1 MPNMT
6 MKPHF
11 FLPKTDLD
19 SSVAQVDPDTVW
31 SPSRLRPM
39 LQDLEWGVPWSYKWR
54 FQWENPWRFQWGNIY
69 IYISIGFVNGFVKHV
84 ISYFQ

>member
-69 IYISIGFVNGFVKHV
+69 IYIYRFCEWLC
-84 ISYFQ
+84 